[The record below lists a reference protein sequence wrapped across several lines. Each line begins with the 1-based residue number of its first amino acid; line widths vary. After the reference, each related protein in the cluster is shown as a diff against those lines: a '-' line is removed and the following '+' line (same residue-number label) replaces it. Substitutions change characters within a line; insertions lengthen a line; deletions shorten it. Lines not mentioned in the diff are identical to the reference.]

1 MPLVSGQWR
10 PPAFGGIFLA
20 LDCVEPTAAC
30 LSLGSIVRYHRRQT
44 CKGSEFALYTSRSSK
59 ACMTPPTVLSPRQAY
74 RTLHHTISPPIRLPG
89 PFDSTLGGHVPRT
102 IASHAF
108 FLVMGPSSLHEVADR
123 LADRKQEQTFILTA
137 QYVSGRFTLQRT
149 CAKTGTNSFIPLS
162 FHVKYVSHLQHA
174 EKVARSSIGSEK
186 QDVKRQDRLPRQQI
200 RRNMT
205 GILSQSDRGSPS
217 CDQDTASRNSST
229 GDFSRPDAAS

>member
-108 FLVMGPSSLHEVADR
+108 FLVMGPSSLHEVACQR
-123 LADRKQEQTFILTA
+123 PP
-137 QYVSGRFTLQRT
+137 GRSE
-149 CAKTGTNSFIPLS
+149 TGTNLHPHSPSTSTRTEAHPFL
-162 FHVKYVSHLQHA
+162 
-174 EKVARSSIGSEK
+174 SSIGSEK